1 MRAGSS
7 LFAGSCLRA
16 RRSFFAGSGLTGWGC
31 LRASFLLWTR
41 RHFPLRLGALDGGCA
56 GFSGACWFAA
66 LRGSCVALLG
76 GGSATLL
83 HGRRVVVL
91 GCRGAALLSCWSAAL
106 FGRVGVLGY
115 GGALLLGVLLFLADG
130 CGWSGDGAACGY
142 GSR

>member
-16 RRSFFAGSGLTGWGC
+16 RRSFFARSGLTGWGC

-41 RHFPLRLGALDGGCA
+41 RHFTLGLGALDGCGT

-66 LRGSCVALLG
+66 LRRSCVALLG
-76 GGSATLL
+76 CGSATLL

-91 GCRGAALLSCWSAAL
+91 GGRGAALLSCWSAAL
-106 FGRVGVLGY
+106 FGRVGVRGHRC
-115 GGALLLGVLLFLADG
+115 ALLLGVLLFLVNG
-130 CGWSGDGAACGY
+130 CGWCGDGAACGY
-142 GSR
+142 GAC